1 MIRLS
6 CHFRIFVFHLQVSA
20 GILWGGGDVITQ
32 VFIEQPEKFDFKRLA
47 SVGTY
52 GTVIAGPLYLWW
64 YAILDRRTSHF
75 LTGPGGSVGKY
86 IGAKIF
92 GDQVIFEPFNLSLY
106 FLATKSMEGVAIREA
121 VPEFI
126 KQFPHLFLVDSA
138 IWPLAQYINFRYL
151 PLPYQALYVNAVSLG
166 WAVILSFLTHR
177 EPHAPAAAAAA
188 NAAPPPM
195 STPPSTPQQIS
206 PPLQPPASGVV
217 TKHSPI
223 ARPDSEPRRL

>member
-1 MIRLS
+1 M
-6 CHFRIFVFHLQVSA
+6 SA

-32 VFIEQPEKFDFKRLA
+32 VFIEKPEHFDFKRLA

-106 FLATKSMEGVAIREA
+106 FLATKSMEGVALRES

-177 EPHAPAAAAAA
+177 EPHAPTAAAGAAA
-188 NAAPPPM
+188 TPATATVAVAVTPTLSSP
-195 STPPSTPQQIS
+195 TPPTQPTQLQTSLS
-206 PPLQPPASGVV
+206 PPLVAASATAQTTSSVAQPG
-217 TKHSPI
+217 
-223 ARPDSEPRRL
+223 SEPRRL